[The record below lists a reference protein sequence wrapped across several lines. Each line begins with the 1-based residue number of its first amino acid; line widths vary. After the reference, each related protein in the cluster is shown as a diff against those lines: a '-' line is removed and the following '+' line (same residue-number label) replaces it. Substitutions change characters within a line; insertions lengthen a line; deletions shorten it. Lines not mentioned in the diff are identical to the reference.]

1 MEAFLWFWV
10 FLIVW
15 GCIWILF
22 RPMYWTLLGGAAGFF
37 IGKKIENIDYYKNL
51 ATELQQE
58 NIKLRKQLNDGQT

>member
-1 MEAFLWFWV
+1 MELFLWFWA

-22 RPMYWTLLGGAAGFF
+22 RPMYWTLLGGTAGFF
-37 IGKKIENIDYYKNL
+37 IGKKIENIEYYKNL
-51 ATELQQE
+51 ATELQEE